1 MKTAIL
7 IDRIER
13 ELREKVSEEV
23 QLMAKGLGR
32 YQVFTPFC
40 FNDGD
45 HLTSLLKQ
53 DGPRLFLSDEAHT
66 YMCLSFDMDEQEF
79 LSGPLRQI
87 IADALS
93 KFHVEDR
100 NGELLLDLSDRQYG
114 DALYSFI
121 QALLAITESGRAEVL
136 ESLAPH
142 SSSLPPQE

>member
-1 MKTAIL
+1 
-7 IDRIER
+7 
-13 ELREKVSEEV
+13 
-23 QLMAKGLGR
+23 
-32 YQVFTPFC
+32 
-40 FNDGD
+40 
-45 HLTSLLKQ
+45 
-53 DGPRLFLSDEAHT
+53 
-66 YMCLSFDMDEQEF
+66 MDEQEF